1 METKRTNKTLLVE
14 GLKTMGL
21 TLALLILGPVIIRLA
36 IINPDKP
43 LYIPLLILGILIC
56 IAAVY
61 FGFKGI
67 NTIMD
72 SLFKENK
79 N

>member
-1 METKRTNKTLLVE
+1 METKHTNKELLVE

-21 TLALLILGPVIIRLA
+21 TLVFLIIGPVIIRLA
-36 IINPDKP
+36 IINQEKP
-43 LYIPLLILGILIC
+43 LYIPLLIIGILLC
-56 IAAVY
+56 GIAIY

-72 SLFKENK
+72 SLFKKES
-79 N
+79 